1 MVVPDF
7 FMNNLGELASYF
19 MAFQRIVKNIQE
31 AWNTNPVSFLRSE
44 AVFGKAVQ
52 RWD

>member
-31 AWNTNPVSFLRSE
+31 AWNTNPVSLLRTK
-44 AVFGKAVQ
+44 AVFGKTVQ
-52 RWD
+52 SRD